1 MIEIISAVLP
11 VFILIGTAYA
21 AVRFGYL
28 KVSIADALNAFAIKL
43 AVPVLLF
50 RAMLELDFSTA
61 FYPPMMIAFFFGT
74 FSSFILGILISRVI
88 WKQRPGESVAVGF
101 MAMFSNTVMLGLPI
115 IDRAYGDVTL
125 TPAFGIIS
133 MHAPLLYI
141 VGMITMEMSKRDGRP
156 LGETLVAA
164 GRSIVTNALM
174 IGIAV
179 GIAFNF
185 SGIVVPE
192 PIMAAVDMFAASAIP
207 AALIGTGA
215 ALTRYGLLND
225 LSESLTVS
233 ALQLIVHPAIAFT
246 LSYWVFGLDPVY
258 VRAAVILAA
267 MPPGM
272 NIYIFAVIYN
282 RGVALAAS
290 TMLIATALSV
300 ASISVWIA
308 ILNWTIGSP

>member
-1 MIEIISAVLP
+1 MINIVSAVLP
-11 VFILIGTAYA
+11 VFILIGIAYA
-21 AVRFGYL
+21 AVKFGYL
-28 KVSIADALNAFAIKL
+28 KDSIADALNAFAIKL

-50 RAMLELDFSTA
+50 RAMLELDFSAA
-61 FYPPMMIAFFFGT
+61 FYPPMMIAFYTGT
-74 FSSFILGILISRVI
+74 FSSFLLGIIISRVV
-88 WKQRPGESVAVGF
+88 WNRRPGESVAVGF

-115 IDRAYGDVTL
+115 IDRAYGEVTL
-125 TPAFGIIS
+125 TPAFGIVAV
-133 MHAPLLYI
+133 HAPLLYI
-141 VGMITMEMSKRDGRP
+141 VGMITMEMSRRDGRP

-164 GRSIVTNALM
+164 GRSIITNALM
-174 IGIAV
+174 IGIAA

-185 SGIVVPE
+185 SGIVIPE
-192 PIMAAVDMFAASAIP
+192 PITAAVDMFAASAIP

-233 ALQLIVHPAIAFT
+233 ALQLIVYPTIAFT
-246 LSYWVFGLDPVY
+246 LSYWVFGLDPIY

-290 TMLIATALSV
+290 TMLIATALSIV
-300 ASISVWIA
+300 SISIWIA
-308 ILNWTIGSP
+308 ILNWSIGSP